1 LRSASCFAFIALRR
15 ASVSMVLPAETEK
28 PALALALKACRSF
41 GGPGVGGRQRVF
53 AGGNLELSAYQ
64 MRINI
69 RRARVDGGLA
79 RARTVRTDPHH
90 GHARKDIESFEVTGR
105 SLASLASS
113 GRRAPSPSRA
123 LRGFG
128 IDVLIQR
135 PIGRFR
141 GRARVGGGARV

>member
-1 LRSASCFAFIALRR
+1 LAVCAAAAAFLRSASCFAFIALRR

-28 PALALALKACRSF
+28 PALALALKACGLF
-41 GGPGVGGRQRVF
+41 GGTGVGGRQRVF

-64 MRINI
+64 TRINI

-113 GRRAPSPSRA
+113 PRPPGGALPRRREP
-123 LRGFG
+123 
-128 IDVLIQR
+128 
-135 PIGRFR
+135 
-141 GRARVGGGARV
+141 GGGLASMF